1 MKVVTIVN
9 GPGDLP
15 LAKLQHEDLRK
26 QAEDVECLTIGRG
39 GDIECDLAGGDYVQ
53 NLLTL
58 LVRLNE
64 LEDDVLVLMPQVIV
78 RRLAG
83 FIPASTDGEVAVGAC
98 NIVRG
103 EVDPNMWYADRELV
117 GRMRHK
123 LALMAG
129 RYWTKLDSTNIF
141 TLMFLASALNVHML
155 QGVGE
160 DLGEDLKAR
169 MEGAYYVNVGS
180 PAAVERLQAAK
191 LDVHSNVLRFME
203 NIITGPREVQYQD

>member
-15 LAKLQHEDLRK
+15 LAKLQHEDLRR

-53 NLLTL
+53 NLHTL

-64 LEDDVLVLMPQVIV
+64 LKDDVLVLMPQIIV
-78 RRLAG
+78 RRLDG
-83 FIPASTDGEVAVGAC
+83 FLPAYPSWAKAVGAC

-103 EVDPNMWYADRELV
+103 EVDPNMWYADRELL
-117 GRMRHK
+117 GRMRNT
-123 LALMAG
+123 LRFMAG
-129 RYWTKLDSTNIF
+129 KYGEKLDSTNIF
-141 TLMFLASALNVHML
+141 TLLFLVSGVDVKML

-160 DLGEDLKAR
+160 DLGEDFKAR
-169 MEGAYYVNVGS
+169 MEDACYLNVGS
-180 PAAVERLQAAK
+180 PAVVERLQAAK

-203 NIITGPREVQYQD
+203 NITTGPRAVQYQD